1 MKMRILFTLA
11 LGLGLLLAGCTTR
24 VAEPPSPGGAEVA
37 KTQAVRITAAH
48 VTSQVVVGYFEE
60 SDLAAITAAL
70 PGSTVRATIPE
81 LRAALIELP
90 ANLNASQALGQLAGL
105 EGPRLRYA
113 QPNFTIPR
121 PEPVGQIR
129 AQALNDPLLPAKW
142 DHQVMQAQAA
152 WDTVVAPG
160 APEFGRTPSGRGV
173 VIGIVDTG
181 IDATHPDLAGQ
192 MVNGFSSPWWEW
204 WCPHGVIPPNID
216 ASAGSTHGTHVAGIA
231 AARGNNAQGVAGV
244 AFGARLMDIRVF
256 CGDFTTD
263 FAIALGI
270 VAAITDVDGDGIT
283 PDVLNLSLG
292 GKGYSQVIKDA
303 LDTATSGFWITSI
316 FWGGALRTLPCYDGP
331 DCTTTGDDGTPDRTV
346 TVVISM
352 GNSNQDE
359 VFYPAGHPGIIAV
372 GATNARDQKAGF
384 STLGGHISV
393 GAPGEDILSTW
404 PTWALNA
411 QGQPFLYY
419 RISGT
424 SMSAPQVAGA
434 AALVKQFFPGYSAYQ
449 VRRILEASA
458 DDIGPTGFDRG
469 AGHGR
474 INLKRLADRLAAI
487 RAETDMTDFRGGAA
501 RVDVSTLNLW
511 DSNRDGLLGE
521 GDVPW
526 ALEAVDVQLLQGGVV
541 KYQAK
546 TSIFCLADPC
556 TWANLRASAFFNEIA
571 PGVYDVL
578 VAGQDI
584 TNWADSARWPQERV
598 GNPLAIGALTVLP
611 GMTVNHTAPVVD
623 HRPATH
629 SAALNSTMTVSLT
642 WTGGGD
648 LDLAVREFNPDT
660 VPGLPVTPAF
670 QWRGVKADPGGPGA
684 APIEAGGLWGT
695 FSADSTD
702 GAAAETYTLNPAHY
716 PSPAAG
722 SYLISINA
730 RNATVG
736 STAFLEITLNGV
748 TKSSG
753 PIPIT
758 PGSAVSSSVWSCDH
772 NCWRIFSYIWAARL
786 AFDNIVTIY

>member
-1 MKMRILFTLA
+1 MKMRILLTLA

-24 VAEPPSPGGAEVA
+24 VAEPPSPGAAEVA
-37 KTQAVRITAAH
+37 NTQAVRITAAH
-48 VTSQVVVGYFEE
+48 VPNQVVVGYFEE

-90 ANLNASQALGQLAGL
+90 SGLDASQALGRLAGQ
-105 EGPRLRYA
+105 EGLRLRYA
-113 QPNFTIPR
+113 QPSFTIPR

-152 WDTVVAPG
+152 WDTAVNPAAPLP
-160 APEFGRTPSGRGV
+160 ADRTPSGRGV

-192 MVNGFSSPWWEW
+192 MVNGFSAWPWWW
-204 WCPHGVIPPNID
+204 WWGCPPGVIPPNID

-256 CGDFTTD
+256 CGDWTTD
-263 FAIALGI
+263 FIIADGI
-270 VAAITDVDGDGIT
+270 TAAITDRDGDGIV

-303 LDTATSGFWITSI
+303 LDMATSGFS
-316 FWGGALRTLPCYDGP
+316 FFPLRTLPCYDGP
-331 DCTTTGDDGTPDRTV
+331 TCATADDDGTPDRTV
-346 TVVISM
+346 TVVIAM

-359 VFYPAGHPGIIAV
+359 VFYPAGFPGMIAV
-372 GATNARDQKAGF
+372 GATNAQDRKAGF

-411 QGQPFLYY
+411 ERQPLLYY

-434 AALVKQFFPGYSAYQ
+434 AALVKQFFPGYSSYQ

-458 DDIGPTGFDRG
+458 DDIGPGGFDRG

-474 INLKRLADRLAAI
+474 INLKNLADRLAAT

-511 DSNRDGLLGE
+511 DSNHDGLVGE

-546 TSIFCLADPC
+546 TSLVCLATPC
-556 TWANLRASAFFNEIA
+556 TGANLRASAFFNQIT

-584 TNWADSARWPQERV
+584 TDWADSARWPQERV

-611 GMTVNHTAPVVD
+611 GMTVNHTAPVVG

-629 SAALNSTMTVSLT
+629 SATLNSTMTVTLT

-648 LDLAVREFNPDT
+648 LDLAVREFNPDAD
-660 VPGLPVTPAF
+660 PGLPVAPAF

-684 APIEAGGLWGT
+684 APIVAGGLWGT

-702 GAAAETYTLNPAHY
+702 GVAAETYTLNPAHY

-736 STAFLEITLNGV
+736 TTAFLEITLNGI
-748 TKSSG
+748 TKRSG

-758 PGSAVSSSVWSCDH
+758 PGSAVSSGTGCDS